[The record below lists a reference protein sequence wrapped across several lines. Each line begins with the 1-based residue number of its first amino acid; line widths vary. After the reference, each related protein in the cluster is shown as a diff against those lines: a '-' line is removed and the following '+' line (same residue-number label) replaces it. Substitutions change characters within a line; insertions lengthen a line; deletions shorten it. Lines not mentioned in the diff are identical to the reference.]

1 MTEHLQYF
9 TELTKQDRRGFL
21 KGSSALLLG
30 MAGASISLD
39 RAGAFSWAA
48 SDGADLVVTNA
59 RIWTGDAARPSA
71 QAFAVKDGLFV
82 AVGSNEE
89 AKQWVTPKTKV
100 EDAGGL
106 YIVPGM
112 MDCHNHGSGVR
123 LLNQALVGNPYT
135 IEFFTVDQMVDILK
149 KAAEKVPEGHW
160 VIGGFFDDTKLKDN
174 QQLRKE
180 DLDRVS
186 TKLPVRV
193 NHRGGHTSWFNSKA
207 FELAGI
213 TEDTPD
219 PKFGAFVR
227 DGDGKLT
234 GQVAEKAR
242 DAFDQIAEVVPLPE
256 NAAVEGLAFIS
267 KKFAEFG
274 LTTVHTTGTNV
285 DALRE
290 VRRKGELKHRANV
303 EFRYADLDPVIEAG
317 LTTGAG
323 DRWIRLGAVG
333 EMTVDGSFSER
344 TLRSIEPYDS
354 KNPPYGIFTM
364 SQEQANDAV
373 EKCMRNG
380 IQVNLHVNGD
390 AAIDRGLNAIER
402 SLQQI
407 KTPRNSHFSDF
418 RPKLTHCTMMD
429 KNYLFLDRIKKV
441 NAIPQLFTSYIYYN
455 AEKWHIYGEEVMS
468 RSMAFKSLLD
478 FGIPAVQGTDFFP
491 GPFDPI
497 MALQGMVTRKG
508 WNDETWGANQAIS
521 VDQGLTVLTYNG
533 AYSSHE
539 EDVKGSISVGKL
551 ADYVYLS
558 DDPHENPQ
566 KIIDIKVVRT
576 VVGGET
582 MFEA

>member
-1 MTEHLQYF
+1 MSTHLEYF
-9 TELTKQDRRGFL
+9 TELGRQDRRSFL
-21 KGSSALLLG
+21 KGASALLLG
-30 MAGASISLD
+30 TAGAGFSFD
-39 RAGAFSWAA
+39 RALAFSWAA

-59 RIWTGDAARPSA
+59 QIWTGDPGRPSA
-71 QAFAVKDGLFV
+71 QAFAVKNGLFV

-89 AKQWVTPKTKV
+89 AKQWITPKTRV
-100 EDAGGL
+100 EDADGL

-135 IEFFTVDQMVDILK
+135 IEFFTVDQVVDILK
-149 KAAEKVPEGHW
+149 KAAEKIPEGHW
-160 VIGGFFDDTKLKDN
+160 VIGGFFDDTKLKDG

-186 TKLPVRV
+186 TDLPVRV

-207 FELAGI
+207 FELAGV

-219 PKFGAFVR
+219 PEFGAFVR

-242 DAFDQIAEVVPLPE
+242 DAFDTIASEVPLPE
-256 NAAVEGLAFIS
+256 NAAVEGLSFIS
-267 KKFAEFG
+267 KKFVEFG
-274 LTTVHTTGTNV
+274 LTTVHTTGTDV

-290 VRRKGELKHRANV
+290 VRRRGELRHRANV
-303 EFRYADLDPVIEAG
+303 EYRYADLDPIIEAG

-364 SQEQANDAV
+364 SQEQTNEVV

-402 SLQQI
+402 NLREI
-407 KTPRNSHFSDF
+407 KGPQNSHARDF

-429 KNYLFLDRIKKV
+429 KNFLFPERIKNV
-441 NAIPQLFTSYIYYN
+441 NGIPQLFTSYIYFN
-455 AEKWHIYGEEVMS
+455 AEKWHIYGEETMS

-478 FGIPAVQGTDFFP
+478 AGVPAVQGTDFFP

-497 MALQGMVTRKG
+497 MALQGMVTREG
-508 WNDETWGANQAIS
+508 WNGEVWGANQAVS
-521 VDQGLTVLTYNG
+521 VDQGLTILTLNG
-533 AYSSHE
+533 AYSSYE

-551 ADYVYLS
+551 ADYVCLS
-558 DDPHENPQ
+558 DDPHKDVK
-566 KIIDIKVVRT
+566 KIIDIKVMRT